1 MIISPSADRYRQH
14 ESVQPED
21 GPKIA
26 YCEYIVRM
34 AQQVSGPGQGFAY
47 SSGKRGGIA
56 DPAGKQVFQDSFK
69 NGGRGLKEFGY
80 AAEQRKII
88 CLSAE
93 GKMGNPEP

>member
-1 MIISPSADRYRQH
+1 M
-14 ESVQPED
+14 
-21 GPKIA
+21 
-26 YCEYIVRM
+26 
-34 AQQVSGPGQGFAY
+34 
-47 SSGKRGGIA
+47 
-56 DPAGKQVFQDSFK
+56 GKQVFQDSFK